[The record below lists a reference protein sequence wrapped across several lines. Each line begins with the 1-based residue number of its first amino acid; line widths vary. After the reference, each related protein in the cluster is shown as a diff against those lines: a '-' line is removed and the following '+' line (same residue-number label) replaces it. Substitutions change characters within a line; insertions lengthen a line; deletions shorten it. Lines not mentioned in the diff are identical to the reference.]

1 MFSFTFLHNGF
12 DHVLFSTIVENSVAY
27 HLSLKAIYIKII
39 KWDNLKIHILIIS
52 RLFEKILNIIASR
65 KQ

>member
-27 HLSLKAIYIKII
+27 HLSLNATFKKIF
-39 KWDNLKIHILIIS
+39 KGLPEVLKTD
-52 RLFEKILNIIASR
+52 
-65 KQ
+65 KQFFTCTN